1 MIRGF
6 RLVVAVG
13 LVAVAEAGFVS
24 PAAAGAHASIVFP
37 RGTSSLY
44 RMSADG
50 SDIRRMAVVP
60 WLTLA
65 GRRTPGGGLED
76 VGDLAWSRQG
86 RALAFSGHASDTVA
100 LNVYVPATG
109 IQKTLVHVG
118 GGTSVASPTWAPDG
132 EHLAYSKFEP
142 PNRSMIWVR
151 TLGTN
156 QVRRLTLP
164 AAGESDGDPAWSP
177 DGRVICFTRS
187 RRGSDPQLY
196 LVGRDG
202 RGLTRLAKGS
212 EPSWSPDGQR
222 IAFVW
227 GNGIYIT
234 DRQGRRTRFARIPDV
249 QSPQWSPDERQILY
263 YTNDAIWVMSIDG
276 NTHTR
281 LVYAPTWPPQPDE
294 FPDISPGTWQPG

>member
-1 MIRGF
+1 MIRF
-6 RLVVAVG
+6 RAYRYFRDSRLRLVVAVG

-187 RRGSDPQLY
+187 RRGSDPAALPCRPGRPRPHTTCQGFRAL
-196 LVGRDG
+196 LVTGRAKD
-202 RGLTRLAKGS
+202 RL
-212 EPSWSPDGQR
+212 
-222 IAFVW
+222 
-227 GNGIYIT
+227 
-234 DRQGRRTRFARIPDV
+234 
-249 QSPQWSPDERQILY
+249 
-263 YTNDAIWVMSIDG
+263 
-276 NTHTR
+276 R
-281 LVYAPTWPPQPDE
+281 L
-294 FPDISPGTWQPG
+294 G